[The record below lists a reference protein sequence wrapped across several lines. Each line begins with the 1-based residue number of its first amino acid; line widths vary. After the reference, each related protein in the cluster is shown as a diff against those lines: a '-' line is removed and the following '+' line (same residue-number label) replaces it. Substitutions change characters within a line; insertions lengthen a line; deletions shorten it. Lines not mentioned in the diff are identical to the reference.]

1 MSVTSST
8 VKATIA
14 IFGATGDIGFPASR
28 VFLEEFPA
36 SFPTVRVVTRD
47 PAAPKAQE
55 LAKKGA
61 ELHSIDE
68 PLDNLLTG
76 VDVVVNCLPTAIS
89 DEYKTELTNASIRNG
104 VKVFFLSEYGIDYN
118 LNDFPIYE
126 HKEWTRKRKWAT
138 ETRALMK
145 GTNIKVIALVTGT
158 FLEMALE
165 PYHGVDIKH
174 NRYIALGDPKNRFA
188 VTSEYDIGRALARL
202 SILAL
207 DPATSASVPE
217 DVRIAGQNLNYE
229 DIRDAV
235 ARVKG
240 VPKGEIVSEDLAAHK
255 KMLQETKD
263 KVIFEFVRVL
273 TGEGKVDYSQGNANE
288 LVNPNQALWKWK
300 TIDDQLREM

>member
-1 MSVTSST
+1 MSTEIEAQTDHVIT
-8 VKATIA
+8 
-14 IFGATGDIGFPASR
+14 DIIVS
-28 VFLEEFPA
+28 
-36 SFPTVRVVTRD
+36 
-47 PAAPKAQE
+47 
-55 LAKKGA
+55 
-61 ELHSIDE
+61 
-68 PLDNLLTG
+68 
-76 VDVVVNCLPTAIS
+76 
-89 DEYKTELTNASIRNG
+89 
-104 VKVFFLSEYGIDYN
+104 DYN

-145 GTNIKVIALVTGT
+145 GTNVKVIALVTGT

-165 PYHGVDIKH
+165 PYRTCAISVYHGHASLRSCASDGVDIKQ

-240 VPKGEIVSEDLAAHK
+240 VSKGEIVSEDLAAHK

-263 KVIFEFVRVL
+263 KVIFEFVR
-273 TGEGKVDYSQGNANE
+273 
-288 LVNPNQALWKWK
+288 
-300 TIDDQLREM
+300 